1 MPDPSRAIEILAT
14 FPDHRDAEAAVT
26 ALIEVGIAHSFLDV
40 LRGVLP
46 EARQR
51 EGRFLWR
58 ILVLI
63 VLWSIA
69 AALPGAAFGLVLAK
83 TIGPEGSAGLIVQIV
98 SWTIVGHLIGGML
111 AGYFVL
117 ADRTRQEMLP
127 DRLLTVLT
135 IRDVAERDSKN
146 VQQLL
151 RSHHAATVTAGR
163 LHGPVTRL

>member
-40 LRGVLP
+40 RRGVLP

-58 ILVLI
+58 VLIII

-69 AALPGAAFGLVLAK
+69 GALPGAAFW
-83 TIGPEGSAGLIVQIV
+83 P
-98 SWTIVGHLIGGML
+98 
-111 AGYFVL
+111 
-117 ADRTRQEMLP
+117 RTR
-127 DRLLTVLT
+127 
-135 IRDVAERDSKN
+135 
-146 VQQLL
+146 
-151 RSHHAATVTAGR
+151 
-163 LHGPVTRL
+163 